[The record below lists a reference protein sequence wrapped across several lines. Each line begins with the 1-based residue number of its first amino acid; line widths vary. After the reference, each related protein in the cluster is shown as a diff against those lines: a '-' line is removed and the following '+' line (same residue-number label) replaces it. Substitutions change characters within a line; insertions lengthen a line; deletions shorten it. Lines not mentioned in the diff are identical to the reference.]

1 MSNVINDS
9 NIEFDVSVPVIVI
22 GAGAA
27 GLIAA
32 LATHDSGTQV
42 LILERDSSPSG
53 STALSSGLIPACNT
67 RWQNAA
73 KVVDDIPSFV
83 SDIQSKNKKQANE
96 KLVKKVC
103 SISGKVLHWL
113 VDRHDQKF
121 DLVEGFLYP
130 GHSVCRMHCHPK
142 RTGKA
147 LIDSLVTA
155 VEKSGIDIITSAI
168 VTDIYV
174 GKNVCVR
181 GIRILR
187 PNGTIENI
195 GCNSIIFACNGY
207 GGNPDMISKY
217 IPEMADALYFGHQ
230 GNQGDAINWGLKLGA
245 ATEHM
250 GAYQGHGS
258 VSTPHGALI
267 TWAIMMEGGIQIN
280 STGKRFSNEH
290 EGYSEQSIKVL
301 QQPNGIAW
309 NIFDERLH
317 QLGLGF
323 EDYRVAVSNGAVKS
337 FASIDKLAAYID
349 ASAEIIASSIKD
361 IEAFT
366 IGKKKCPFGRNF
378 EHTSVL
384 KGPPYYGV
392 KVTGALFH
400 TQGGLLVDTEARVL
414 RQDSSVIP
422 GLFAAGGAAVGVSG
436 AGVEGYL
443 SGNGLLMAVNLGY
456 LAGQSA
462 AKSARTRKRPE

>member
-67 RWQNAA
+67 RWQNVA

-258 VSTPHGALI
+258 VATPHGALI

-366 IGKKKCPFGRNF
+366 IGKKKMPLWKKLRAHFSLKGA
-378 EHTSVL
+378 SVL
-384 KGPPYYGV
+384 WGKSHWCFISY
-392 KVTGALFH
+392 
-400 TQGGLLVDTEARVL
+400 ARWTAS
-414 RQDSSVIP
+414 R
-422 GLFAAGGAAVGVSG
+422 
-436 AGVEGYL
+436 Y
-443 SGNGLLMAVNLGY
+443 
-456 LAGQSA
+456 
-462 AKSARTRKRPE
+462 

>member
-42 LILERDSSPSG
+42 LIVERDSSPSG

-73 KVVDDIPSFV
+73 KVVDDIPLFV

-130 GHSVCRMHCHPK
+130 GHTVCRMHCHPK
-142 RTGKA
+142 RTGRA

-168 VTDIYV
+168 VKDIYV
-174 GKNVCVR
+174 GKNFCVR

-217 IPEMADALYFGHQ
+217 IPEMAGALYFGHQ

-258 VSTPHGALI
+258 VATPHGALI

-280 STGKRFSNEH
+280 SAGKRFSNEH

-301 QQPNGIAW
+301 QQPDGIAW

-337 FASIDKLAAYID
+337 FASIDKLATYID

-414 RQDSSVIP
+414 RQDSSVIS

-462 AKSARTRKRPE
+462 AKSARTKKRPE